1 MDQLTILG
9 ILVLDRENNPLRLQD
24 IFSKYG
30 CCIKTRLGLNELDI
44 PDKGSAG
51 LIILELMGDKEEC
64 LRLENEILILDG
76 VEVRKMLF

>member
-9 ILVLDRENNPLRLQD
+9 VLVLDRDKNPLLLQD

-44 PDKGSAG
+44 PHKGSAG
-51 LIILELMGDKEEC
+51 LIILELMGDREEC
-64 LRLENEILILDG
+64 LRLENEILNLEG

>member
-64 LRLENEILILDG
+64 LRLENEILNLDG